1 MYHVVL
7 VRIVN
12 GPADGR
18 EEIDNIGRGERFS
31 KAG

>member
-18 EEIDNIGRGERFS
+18 EEIDNIGRGEGFS
-31 KAG
+31 EAG